1 MKYLLFLSIFLF
13 SLNLQADEKVIGHI
27 SPFFN
32 ELLIQPIDLECGA
45 VIREWQGKYSHG
57 DIRKLNILCTYAENK
72 FWDFVKE
79 KSLNVKK
86 NKPFHY
92 NLSLLID
99 GHGYRQLND
108 LQWRFSFR
116 NNEVWGYT
124 SKELRY
130 SFILS
135 NLNHRNFNRT
145 FIHEL
150 FHSLS
155 IHYGLY
161 KNARAD
167 ERLAQEFEEKYG
179 AKQL

>member
-1 MKYLLFLSIFLF
+1 MKYTFFLFIFLF
-13 SLNLQADEKVIGHI
+13 SVNLQADEKVIGHI
-27 SPFFN
+27 SPFFE

-45 VIREWQGKYSHG
+45 VIREWQGQYSQD
-57 DIRKLNILCTYAENK
+57 DIKKLNNLCTYAKNSFWEFVEEN
-72 FWDFVKE
+72 
-79 KSLNVKK
+79 SLNVEK

-116 NNEVWGYT
+116 SNEVWGYT
-124 SKELRY
+124 SKDLRY

-135 NLNHRNFNRT
+135 DLDNRNFNKT

-150 FHSLS
+150 FHALS

-161 KNARAD
+161 KNPSSDEKLARK
-167 ERLAQEFEEKYG
+167 FEEKYG
-179 AKQL
+179 TLLF